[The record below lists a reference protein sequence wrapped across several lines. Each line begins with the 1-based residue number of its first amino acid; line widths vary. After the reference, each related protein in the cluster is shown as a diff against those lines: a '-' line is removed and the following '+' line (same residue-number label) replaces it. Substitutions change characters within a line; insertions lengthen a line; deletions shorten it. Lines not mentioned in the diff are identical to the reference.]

1 MRLFGTDGI
10 RGIAGEALTEEL
22 ARRVG
27 IAVGEMLR
35 SERLSA
41 RVVVGYDTRES
52 SAPLCDALCAGLT
65 EAGCDALRVGVA
77 PTPAIAYLTTR
88 LGAGAGAVISAS
100 HNPWEYNGIKVFGH
114 DGKKLTDDREERL
127 EAVILSDVPDRKA
140 QPGKIIDSR
149 DALELYVSYL
159 LRASGA
165 SLGGLRLGVDLANG
179 ATVATAIRAL
189 EAVGAECIPL
199 SDAPS
204 GRNINDGCGSTHVE
218 ALARKVTALGLD
230 CGIAFDGDGD
240 RLIAVDEAGREVNGD
255 RILGII
261 APALAA
267 SGRLKRRTV
276 VGTVMTNPGLTSYLE
291 ALGITTVRAKVGDR
305 YVSEMM
311 DELDSDLGGE
321 SSGHI
326 IFRELMTTGDGLL
339 TALILLR
346 TVRESGLSLSE
357 LADLVPVMPEITV
370 NLPADEEKRSRL
382 RGCSAISDKVKEY
395 GLLLGNKG
403 RAIVRASGTEPC
415 IRVSVSAETEEL
427 TGRICTELVRMVEEL

>member
-10 RGIAGEALTEEL
+10 RGIAGKELTEEL
-22 ARRVG
+22 TRRVG
-27 IAVGEMLR
+27 IAVGRMLR
-35 SERLSA
+35 DEGLPL

-52 SAPLCDALCAGLT
+52 SVPLCNALCAGLT
-65 EAGCDALRVGVA
+65 AAGCDALRVGVA
-77 PTPAIAYLTTR
+77 PTPAIAYLAAR
-88 LGAGAGAVISAS
+88 LETGAGVVISAS

-114 DGKKLTDDREERL
+114 DGKKLTDDEENRL
-127 EAVILSDVPDRKA
+127 EAVILSDEQVVEAHSGQITDA
-140 QPGKIIDSR
+140 R
-149 DALELYVSYL
+149 DALELYVSHL
-159 LRASGA
+159 LRVSGA
-165 SLGGLRLGVDLANG
+165 SLSGLRLGVDLANG

-199 SDAPS
+199 SNIPN

-218 ALARKVTALGLD
+218 ALTRTVIALGLD

-240 RLIAVDEAGREVNGD
+240 RLIAVDGSGREVNGD

-261 APALAA
+261 APALAE
-267 SGRLKRRTV
+267 SGKLKSRTV
-276 VGTVMTNPGLTSYLE
+276 VGTVMTNPGLSSYLE
-291 ALGITTVRAKVGDR
+291 ARGIKTARARVGDR

-311 DELDSDLGGE
+311 EELGCSLGGE

-339 TALILLR
+339 TSLILLH

-357 LADLVPVMPEITV
+357 LADLVPVMPEMTV

-382 RGCSAISDKVKEY
+382 NACSAISDKVKEY
-395 GLLLGNKG
+395 ERLLGNRG
-403 RAIVRASGTEPC
+403 RAVVRTSGTEPC
-415 IRVSVSAETEEL
+415 IRVSVSAESEEL
-427 TGRICTELVRMVEEL
+427 TGRICAELIRMVEEL